1 MRLPAARRIL
11 KHFLAVVR
19 QGGLRDLAKVGKAL
33 RGREPGIKEDC
44 FLAELGREL
53 RRRPPGRQRFRPACQ
68 TIVTQQDAAPLCKP
82 PPARRG
88 LSCTWEESRGGTG
101 WVSTGGS

>member
-44 FLAELGREL
+44 FLAELGREM
-53 RRRPPGRQRFRPACQ
+53 RRRQPGRQRFRPACQ
-68 TIVTQQDAAPLCKP
+68 TIVTQQDAAPLRSEEHTSELQSLMRISYAVFCLKTKKP
-82 PPARRG
+82 Q
-88 LSCTWEESRGGTG
+88 
-101 WVSTGGS
+101 